1 MPDRATRY
9 WECSHAVAH
18 QVLWYP
24 MVLRL
29 CLPAPASASTKTHPG
44 TGCPQFTVSSVS
56 ESMPQKNRHGSTQPR
71 SCETSLPCISNINFP
86 PFSHKNYRSP
96 VFCCAPHGFFHSFL
110 CGKLYRMEARAVRL
124 LKPSGAGH
132 GARILFFLLSAPF
145 SYEFLPRCLPYFLP
159 PLFTLFPALCGLW
172 YCFSGTVSKKN
183 AVPSQEVILLCV
195 VTLFRGD
202 TIFQKICRKSS
213 KT

>member
-1 MPDRATRY
+1 
-9 WECSHAVAH
+9 
-18 QVLWYP
+18 

-44 TGCPQFTVSSVS
+44 TGCPQLIVSSVS
-56 ESMPQKNRHGSTQPR
+56 ESMPQKNGYGSTQPR
-71 SCETSLPCISNINFP
+71 SCETSLPSISNINFP

-96 VFCCAPHGFFHSFL
+96 VFCCAPHGFFYSFL

-145 SYEFLPRCLPYFLP
+145 SYEFLPRCLSYFLP